1 MILRLSSW
9 YGDCDNLY
17 SDNLYSDNEGSERK
31 VLEELLK
38 ETRINADVR
47 VSSQLM
53 CLTHTCMS
61 VSIHRPMTWSRGTQV
76 FADPS
81 TRPAKL

>member
-9 YGDCDNLY
+9 YDC
-17 SDNLYSDNEGSERK
+17 DNLYSDNEGSERK

-47 VSSQLM
+47 VSSLM

-61 VSIHRPMTWSRGTQV
+61 V
-76 FADPS
+76 ADDIG
-81 TRPAKL
+81 R